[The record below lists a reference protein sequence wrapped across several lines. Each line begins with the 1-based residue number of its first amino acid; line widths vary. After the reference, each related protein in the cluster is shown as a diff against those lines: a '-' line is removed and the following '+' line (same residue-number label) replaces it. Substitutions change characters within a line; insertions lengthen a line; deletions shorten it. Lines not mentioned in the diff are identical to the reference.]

1 MHVLSINH
9 LLKDIKS
16 EICVDFICFDNRR
29 IINTTNKV
37 ASALNINI
45 IEKYMKN
52 LNNVNLNKVISL
64 RLFQSKSYLK
74 ILGIL
79 YFIKNT
85 NLLIP
90 IDIIET
96 VIKHTHIFKNTIL
109 ILCSQIIK
117 ASSKSDIAII

>member
-64 RLFQSKSYLK
+64 RLFQSKLYLK

>member
-1 MHVLSINH
+1 M
-9 LLKDIKS
+9 LKDIKS
-16 EICVDFICFDNRR
+16 EICVDFICSDNRR

-52 LNNVNLNKVISL
+52 LNNVNLNKVISH

-74 ILGIL
+74 ILDIL

-109 ILCSQIIK
+109 TLCSQIIK

>member
-1 MHVLSINH
+1 MHILSINH

-16 EICVDFICFDNRR
+16 EICVDFICSDNRR

-45 IEKYMKN
+45 IEKYM
-52 LNNVNLNKVISL
+52 NNVNLNKVISH

-74 ILGIL
+74 ILDIL

-109 ILCSQIIK
+109 TLCSQIIK

>member
-1 MHVLSINH
+1 M
-9 LLKDIKS
+9 LKDIKS
-16 EICVDFICFDNRR
+16 EICVDFICSDNRR

-45 IEKYMKN
+45 IEKYM
-52 LNNVNLNKVISL
+52 NNVNLNKVISH

-74 ILGIL
+74 ILDIL

-109 ILCSQIIK
+109 TLCSQIIK

>member
-1 MHVLSINH
+1 M
-9 LLKDIKS
+9 LKDIKS
-16 EICVDFICFDNRR
+16 EICVDFICSDNRR

-52 LNNVNLNKVISL
+52 LNNVNLNKVISH

-96 VIKHTHIFKNTIL
+96 VIKHTHIFKTL
-109 ILCSQIIK
+109 FLHYVLK
-117 ASSKSDIAII
+117 SSKLLLNLT

>member
-16 EICVDFICFDNRR
+16 EICVDFIYSDNRR

-37 ASALNINI
+37 VSALNMNI

-52 LNNVNLNKVISL
+52 LNNMNLNKVISL
-64 RLFQSKSYLK
+64 RLFQSKLYLK

-90 IDIIET
+90 INIIET
-96 VIKHTHIFKNTIL
+96 VIKSTHIFKNTIL
-109 ILCSQIIK
+109 ALCPRIIK
-117 ASSKSDIAII
+117 ASPKSDIAII

>member
-16 EICVDFICFDNRR
+16 EICVDFICSDNRR

-37 ASALNINI
+37 AYALNINI
-45 IEKYMKN
+45 IEKYTKN

-74 ILGIL
+74 ILDIL

-96 VIKHTHIFKNTIL
+96 VIKCTHIFKNTIL
-109 ILCSQIIK
+109 TLCSQIIK

>member
-1 MHVLSINH
+1 MHILSINH

-16 EICVDFICFDNRR
+16 EICVDFICSDNRR

-109 ILCSQIIK
+109 TLCSQIIK

>member
-1 MHVLSINH
+1 VLSINH

-16 EICVDFICFDNRR
+16 EICVDFICSDNRR
-29 IINTTNKV
+29 IINTTKKV
-37 ASALNINI
+37 VSTLNINI

-64 RLFQSKSYLK
+64 RLSQSKSYLK

-96 VIKHTHIFKNTIL
+96 VIKCTHIFKNTIL
-109 ILCSQIIK
+109 ALCSRIIK

>member
-1 MHVLSINH
+1 MHILSINH

-16 EICVDFICFDNRR
+16 EICVDFICSDNRR

-85 NLLIP
+85 NVPIP
-90 IDIIET
+90 INVMET
-96 VIKHTHIFKNTIL
+96 VIKSTHIFKNTIL
-109 ILCSQIIK
+109 TLCP
-117 ASSKSDIAII
+117 

>member
-16 EICVDFICFDNRR
+16 EICVDFICSDNRR

-109 ILCSQIIK
+109 TLCSQIIK